1 MNGAMFHSKTELN
14 LNLRNEGNNMNLKDL
29 KNFITYQID
38 DRLAECGID
47 VDQIEQIKI
56 YDRQF
61 PSNDNDD
68 NLVWKL
74 KTDNLSYLD
83 VLARIEQWIN
93 NQIVICYMNDTLNR
107 DLSIEIMGSGK
118 GMMAI

>member
-1 MNGAMFHSKTELN
+1 M
-14 LNLRNEGNNMNLKDL
+14 
-29 KNFITYQID
+29 D
-38 DRLAECGID
+38 DRLTECGID

-83 VLARIEQWIN
+83 VLSKIEQWIN
-93 NQIVICYMNDTLNR
+93 NQIVICYMENKDR
-107 DLSIEIMGSGK
+107 DLSIEIMGNGK

>member
-1 MNGAMFHSKTELN
+1 
-14 LNLRNEGNNMNLKDL
+14 MNLKDL

-47 VDQIEQIKI
+47 SNQIIQIKI
-56 YDRQF
+56 QDRKL
-61 PSNDNDD
+61 PPDD
-68 NLVWKL
+68 DVVWNVVWKL
-74 KTDNLSYLD
+74 KADNLDYLD

-93 NQIVICYMNDTLNR
+93 NEIVFCYMNDNLDR
-107 DLSIEIMGSGK
+107 DLSIEIIGNSK

>member
-1 MNGAMFHSKTELN
+1 
-14 LNLRNEGNNMNLKDL
+14 MNLKDL

-56 YDRQF
+56 QDRTL
-61 PSNDNDD
+61 PPDD
-68 NLVWKL
+68 NVVWNVVWKL
-74 KTDNLSYLD
+74 KADNLDYLD

-93 NQIVICYMNDTLNR
+93 NEIVFCYMNDNLDR
-107 DLSIEIMGSGK
+107 DLSIEIMGNGK